1 MASNPTKRLR
11 GALSL
16 ALLADN
22 DQEALAALRAARRL
36 LEKQGRSVS
45 WLTEQIGSLQGALP
59 PPINY
64 PPRRPTT
71 WHEAV
76 RYLQGNAGY
85 LSDNELDF
93 VDQLGRKSPN
103 HFQLSKRQF
112 QWLYNIYNR
121 VSLVAG
127 VTA

>member
-1 MASNPTKRLR
+1 MASNPTRRLR
-11 GALSL
+11 NALQL

-22 DQEALAALRAARRL
+22 DHEALAALRAARRT
-36 LEKQGRSVS
+36 LEKQGRSVN
-45 WLTEQIGSLQGALP
+45 WLTEQIGSLQAALP

-85 LSDNELDF
+85 LNDNELNF
-93 VDQLGRKSPN
+93 VDRIANKNPN
-103 HFQLSKRQF
+103 YFQMTDRQF
-112 QWLYNIYNR
+112 RWLFNIYRR
-121 VSLVAG
+121 VQLVAG
-127 VTA
+127 VQ